1 MAWPLV
7 NMPSFVM
14 FTRTTCVL
22 EPIENR
28 DFNADLAMESFERGG
43 LHACRSRARVHEVQL
58 RGGDESALLLDPL
71 SILSLTQAG
80 EWDVFFHVFCL
91 KWKLLTF
98 ADRTSHCLRCD
109 EPLLHAVDG
118 EKNCWIPLWST
129 MADNREGHIFWLSF
143 PLPKT
148 FVFAAA
154 GPSRLYRSQQLEVNR
169 TRRTLISRL
178 ARFAPVQT
186 QTSSQLL

>member
-118 EKNCWIPLWST
+118 EKNCWIPLWSIIGRAT
-129 MADNREGHIFWLSF
+129 FSGFLS
-143 PLPKT
+143 PSPK
-148 FVFAAA
+148 
-154 GPSRLYRSQQLEVNR
+154 PSFLRQRAL
-169 TRRTLISRL
+169 L
-178 ARFAPVQT
+178 AFIEANNWK
-186 QTSSQLL
+186 